1 MKYLIDT
8 KDDEETRIEMAELL
22 KPICDEL
29 DAIDVTQPD
38 ARVRIA
44 MVRRQLM
51 RMAGIA

>member
-1 MKYLIDT
+1 MKYLLET

-22 KPICDEL
+22 KPLADEL

-51 RMAGIA
+51 CLAGID